1 MSEKSITGPSSLRTA
16 KRATG
21 YHLGMQ
27 VFRSKQAVMDAIKTM
42 LADYPVGSIVRPED
56 EALMLD
62 LLQHHPHAQ
71 EKIGVGIKRLRIQ
84 EPPGYPGQRCF
95 WIERTDG
102 SRIDFSYRQ
111 CLQPASPWV
120 DLTSA
125 MRLAIAPQIVERK
138 TRVFGTREVVQCP
151 VTDVRCTW
159 DQMHVDHR
167 PPLTFARLMQD
178 FLLSEGLG
186 PEQIDLEE
194 APDGI
199 GSVLANGEWSQEWQ
213 TYHAMFADLWVISI
227 AAHVELTRTRLRDA
241 MQKDVL

>member
-1 MSEKSITGPSSLRTA
+1 MPEKSITGPGSLRAA

-27 VFRSKQAVMDAIKTM
+27 VFRTKQAVTEAIKTM
-42 LADYPVGSIVRPED
+42 LASYSVGAIMRPED
-56 EALMLD
+56 EAVMLD

-71 EKIGVGIKRLRIQ
+71 EKIGVGIKRLRVQ

-111 CLQPASPWV
+111 CLQPASPWI

-138 TRVFGTREVVQCP
+138 TRVFGVVSGEVSCH
-151 VTDVRCTW
+151 RCALSLGA
-159 DQMHVDHR
+159 D
-167 PPLTFARLMQD
+167 AR
-178 FLLSEGLG
+178 
-186 PEQIDLEE
+186 
-194 APDGI
+194 
-199 GSVLANGEWSQEWQ
+199 
-213 TYHAMFADLWVISI
+213 
-227 AAHVELTRTRLRDA
+227 
-241 MQKDVL
+241 

>member
-1 MSEKSITGPSSLRTA
+1 MSEKSITGPGSLRAA
-16 KRATG
+16 KRPTG
-21 YHLGMQ
+21 YHVGMQ
-27 VFRSKQAVMDAIKTM
+27 VFRTKQAVTEAIKTM
-42 LADYPVGSIVRPED
+42 LARYGVGAIVRPED
-56 EALMLD
+56 EAVMLD

-111 CLQPASPWV
+111 CVQPASPWI
-120 DLTSA
+120 DLTQA
-125 MRLAIAPQIVERK
+125 MRVAIAPQIVERK
-138 TRVFGTREVVQCP
+138 TRVFGDRERVQCP

-186 PEQIDLEE
+186 PEQIDLDE

-199 GSVLANGEWSQEWQ
+199 GSVLANDDWSQEWQ

-227 AAHVELTRTRLRDA
+227 VAHVELTRTRLRKA
-241 MQKDVL
+241 IQKDIL

>member
-1 MSEKSITGPSSLRTA
+1 MPEKSITGAGTLRAA
-16 KRATG
+16 KRPTG

-27 VFRSKQAVMDAIKTM
+27 VFRSKQAVAEKVKAM
-42 LADYPVGSIVRPED
+42 LAGYALGVIVRPED
-56 EALMLD
+56 EAILLD
-62 LLQHHPHAQ
+62 LLQYHPHAQ
-71 EKIGVGIKRLRIQ
+71 EKIGVGIKRLRVRDN
-84 EPPGYPGQRCF
+84 PSYPGSRGF
-95 WIERTDG
+95 WIERLDG
-102 SRIDFSYRQ
+102 SSIDFSYRQ
-111 CLQPASPWV
+111 CLQPASPWI

-138 TRVFGTREVVQCP
+138 TRVFGSREVVQCP

-178 FLLSEGLG
+178 FLLSEGVG

-199 GSVLANGEWSQEWQ
+199 GSVLANADWSQEWQ
-213 TYHAMFADLWVISI
+213 AYHAMFADLWVISI
-227 AAHVELTRTRLRDA
+227 AAHVELTRTRLRETV
-241 MQKDVL
+241 QKDVL

>member
-1 MSEKSITGPSSLRTA
+1 MPEKSITGPSPLRAA
-16 KRATG
+16 KRPTG

-27 VFRSKQAVMDAIKTM
+27 VFRTKQAVTEAIKGM
-42 LADYPVGSIVRPED
+42 LAGYPVGSIVRPND
-56 EALMLD
+56 EAVLLD
-62 LLQHHPHAQ
+62 LLQHHPHAH

-111 CLQPASPWV
+111 CLQPASPWI

-138 TRVFGTREVVQCP
+138 TRVFGSREVVQCP
-151 VTDVRCTW
+151 ITDVRCTW
-159 DQMHVDHR
+159 EQMHVDHR
-167 PPLTFARLMQD
+167 PPLTFAKLMQD

-186 PEQIDLEE
+186 PDQIDLEE

-199 GSVLANGEWSQEWQ
+199 GSVLANADWSQEWQ
-213 TYHAMFADLWVISI
+213 AYHAMFADLWVISI
-227 AAHVELTRTRLRDA
+227 AAHVELTRTRLRETV
-241 MQKDVL
+241 QKEVL